1 MRLDEWKNSECKD
14 GWYHRFEIT
23 GQDRDYVQETC
34 ELCGKQVYFK
44 IINGTT
50 ENNIYLAHHIR
61 NALFPLHSL
70 FYREYPNFRK
80 Q

>member
-23 GQDRDYVQETC
+23 GQDSDYVQETC

-44 IINGTT
+44 VINGKA
-50 ENNIYLAHHIR
+50 NNDIYLAYHIR
-61 NALFPLHSL
+61 QALFPLHSL
-70 FYREYPNFRK
+70 FFREFPNFRK